1 MTNFKLG
8 IEYAKDQD
16 LHDPLAHY
24 RKKFHIP
31 KNSEGDEWLYFTGN
45 SLGLQPKE
53 TKNHIKQELDDWANL
68 GVEGHFEAKNP
79 WMPYHEFLTETMA
92 QIVGAKPIEVVI
104 MNTLTTNLHLLM
116 VSFYQP
122 TKLKHKIL
130 IESDAFPSDRYAVET
145 QLKFH
150 GFDPSDSLIEWS
162 PRKGETLLN
171 IEDLESILE
180 SQGEEIALLLIGG
193 VNYYTGQYLDL
204 KKISQLGR
212 RKGCKVGIDLA
223 HGVGNIQ
230 PNLHESG
237 VDFAAWCTYKYMKSG
252 PGSLGGIFVHERY
265 ANDQTLK
272 RFAGWWSQN
281 KATRFDMRQPLDIT
295 PGAEGWQLS
304 NPPIL
309 SMAAIK
315 ASLELFNEV
324 GMNALIKKSRLLTG
338 YLEYL
343 ILELN
348 NKDISIITPTDPEQR
363 GCQLSIQV
371 KNANKSLHTKLTEA
385 HVITDWRTPDVIRCA
400 PVPFYNSFK
409 DVFKMVEKLK
419 NILNA

>member
-1 MTNFKLG
+1 MTNFKPG
-8 IEYAKDQD
+8 IEYAKEQD
-16 LHDPLAHY
+16 LLDPLAHY
-24 RKKFHIP
+24 RTKFHIP
-31 KNSEGDEWLYFTGN
+31 KNSDGEEWLYFTGN
-45 SLGLQPKE
+45 SLGLQPKD
-53 TKNHIKQELDDWANL
+53 TKKYIQQELDDWAKL

-79 WMPYHEFLTETMA
+79 WMPYHEFLTETMSE
-92 QIVGAKPIEVVI
+92 IVGAKPIEVVI

-122 TKLKHKIL
+122 SKLKHKIL

-145 QLKFH
+145 QLRFH
-150 GFDPSDSLIEWS
+150 GFDPSESLIEWS

-171 IEDLESILE
+171 IEDLESILQ
-180 SQGEEIALLLIGG
+180 SHGDEIALLLIGG
-193 VNYYTGQYLDL
+193 VNYYTGQYLNL
-204 KKISQLGR
+204 KKISELGHE
-212 RKGCKVGIDLA
+212 KGCKVGIDLA

-237 VDFAAWCTYKYMKSG
+237 ADFAAWCTYKYMNSG
-252 PGSLGGIFVHERY
+252 PGSLGGVFVHERY
-265 ANDQTLK
+265 AHDQTLK

-281 KATRFDMRQPLDIT
+281 KETRFDMRQPLDIT

-315 ASLELFNEV
+315 ASLALFSDV
-324 GMNALIKKSRLLTG
+324 GMPALIKKSRQLTG

-348 NKDISIITPTDPEQR
+348 NKNISIITPKDPEQR

-400 PVPFYNSFK
+400 PVPFYNSFE
-409 DVFKMVEKLK
+409 DVFKMVEQLK
-419 NILNA
+419 KILNA